1 MFTELAVPPL
11 ILFCLLQSL
20 TGEKPVFV
28 STPPVKKKQKT
39 NKKKTKPKQNKKTIL
54 FPSKIMHFM
63 KEPSSLL
70 LGSNELNNKISSLIF
85 L

>member
-39 NKKKTKPKQNKKTIL
+39 NKQKKQTKTKQKNHFISQQDNALHERAL
-54 FPSKIMHFM
+54 FPTFGK
-63 KEPSSLL
+63 
-70 LGSNELNNKISSLIF
+70 
-85 L
+85 